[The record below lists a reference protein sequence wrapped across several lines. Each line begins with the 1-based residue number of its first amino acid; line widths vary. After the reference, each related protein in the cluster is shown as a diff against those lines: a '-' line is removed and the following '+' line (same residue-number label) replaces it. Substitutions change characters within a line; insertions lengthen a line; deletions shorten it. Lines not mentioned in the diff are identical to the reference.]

1 MISESMKNTLPDSI
15 PVNLKKTGQR
25 TLILAI
31 IREGHRDARDIYK
44 LAAEK
49 QPRISLSTVYRT
61 IRRLKEM
68 GLVEEL
74 HFSEAHHHYEMKQS
88 PETCHLV
95 CRECGRVSEFNYK
108 LSPALKKRIA
118 RENNFSVTGGEIEL
132 TGLCSE
138 CQKND

>member
-1 MISESMKNTLPDSI
+1 MLNTAPASV
-15 PVNLKKTGQR
+15 PGSLKKTSQR
-25 TLILAI
+25 TLILSI
-31 IREGHRDARDIYK
+31 IRDGHRDAREIYK

-95 CRECGRVSEFNYK
+95 CRECGQVIEFNYR
-108 LSPALKKRIA
+108 LGPALKKRIQK
-118 RENNFSVTGGEIEL
+118 EKNFSVTGGEIEL

-138 CQKND
+138 CQKKA

>member
-1 MISESMKNTLPDSI
+1 MSNAVTVSI
-15 PVNLKKTGQR
+15 PGNLKKTSQR
-25 TLILAI
+25 ALILSI
-31 IREGHRDARDIYK
+31 IREGHRDAREIYK

-95 CRECGRVSEFNYK
+95 CRECGRVIEFNYR
-108 LSPALKKRIA
+108 LSPSLKMRIA
-118 RENNFSVTGGEIEL
+118 KEKNFSVTGGEIEL

-138 CQKND
+138 CQKKV

>member
-1 MISESMKNTLPDSI
+1 
-15 PVNLKKTGQR
+15 
-25 TLILAI
+25 
-31 IREGHRDARDIYK
+31 
-44 LAAEK
+44 
-49 QPRISLSTVYRT
+49 
-61 IRRLKEM
+61 M

-95 CRECGRVSEFNYK
+95 CRECGQVIEFNYR

-118 RENNFSVTGGEIEL
+118 MEKNFRVTGGEIEL

-138 CQKND
+138 CQKKV

>member
-1 MISESMKNTLPDSI
+1 MSNAV
-15 PVNLKKTGQR
+15 PVSVPGNLKKTSQR
-25 TLILAI
+25 TLILSI
-31 IREGHRDARDIYK
+31 IREGHRDAREIYK

-95 CRECGRVSEFNYK
+95 CQDCGQVIEFDYR
-108 LSPALKKRIA
+108 LTPSLKKRIA
-118 RENNFSVTGGEIEL
+118 EEKNFSVTGGEIEL

-138 CQKND
+138 CRKKA